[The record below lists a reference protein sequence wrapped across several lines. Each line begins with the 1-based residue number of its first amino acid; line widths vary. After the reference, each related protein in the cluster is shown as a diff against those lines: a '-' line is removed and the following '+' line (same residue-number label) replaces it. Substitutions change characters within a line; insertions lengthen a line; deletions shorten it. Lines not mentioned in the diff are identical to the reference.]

1 VNDGIVSLIVGLFL
15 LWFPYYCDHCKS
27 VRKPDEVY
35 MRKII
40 DILGDEYIDMNITD
54 FKVSM
59 EIAIKKARQDILPIC
74 SVMLVYVANNYAA
87 STIPKCVLWV
97 SIAIMSLF
105 GRYMLTNA
113 IERYACEDSM
123 KYLYKKTVHNDR

>member
-1 VNDGIVSLIVGLFL
+1 MDRFTTAK
-15 LWFPYYCDHCKS
+15 F
-27 VRKPDEVY
+27 
-35 MRKII
+35 
-40 DILGDEYIDMNITD
+40 EYLNMNITD

-74 SVMLVYVANNYAA
+74 SVMIVYVANNYAT
-87 STIPKCVLWV
+87 STIPIYVLWV

-123 KYLYKKTVHNDR
+123 KYFYEKSANSER